1 MNNLVVLVTI
11 SPRVITRTKNGDGS
25 TTYNL
30 LLITDMDA
38 HSRAEEWKWRAIS
51 RKANLTLSA
60 SKMEISPRV
69 ITRTKNADGST
80 TYNLLLI
87 TDMDADS
94 RAEEWK
100 WRAISRKAKVTLS
113 ADKKEIKLDWIE
125 GSDVNLTT
133 GFNFK
138 GRGMELSDLSEFN
151 GHLIS
156 PDDKTGLLYE
166 IKKDKAIPW
175 VFLNSGPGNTTKG
188 MKAEWLTI
196 KDDLLYAGGHGTV
209 ASSSYLLTTTF
220 SECVYTVNVK
230 DFQEYLNSRGKVAN
244 DDAMWIKTIT
254 KTGKV
259 TSHYWKNV
267 YNTIRNTAQFPAPG
281 YLTHEAVQWSK
292 AREMWY
298 FLPRKASKTPFVEEE
313 DETKGTNLL
322 IMGPEDLESVDLV
335 YIGNRTVEH
344 PERGFSAFDF
354 IPDTEDELILA
365 IKSKEVTGSEPESFI
380 TVFNVHGK
388 ALMEDQQIAG
398 NYKFEAVYFAIPW
411 VFLNS
416 GPGNTTKGMKAEWL
430 TIKDDL
436 LYAGGHGTEYLNSRG
451 KVAND
456 DAMWIKTI
464 TKTGKVTSHYWK
476 NVYNTIRNTAQFPA
490 PGYLTH
496 EAVQWSKAREM
507 WYFLPRKASKT
518 PFVEEEDETK
528 GTNLLIMGPE
538 DLESVDVVYI
548 GNRTVEHPERGFSAF
563 DFIPDTEDELILAIK
578 SKEVTGSEPESF
590 ITVFNVHGKV
600 IMKDQRIDGNYKFEA
615 VYFV

>member
-1 MNNLVVLVTI
+1 MNNLVVLVTAALFSITVAQKEPPTLTRGQRNQPASIVNI
-11 SPRVITRTKNGDGS
+11 SPRVITRTQNDDGS

-51 RKANLTLSA
+51 RKAKLTLSA
-60 SKMEISPRV
+60 
-69 ITRTKNADGST
+69 N
-80 TYNLLLI
+80 
-87 TDMDADS
+87 
-94 RAEEWK
+94 
-100 WRAISRKAKVTLS
+100 
-113 ADKKEIKLDWIE
+113 KKEIKLDWIE

-196 KDDLLYAGGHGTV
+196 KD
-209 ASSSYLLTTTF
+209 
-220 SECVYTVNVK
+220 N
-230 DFQEYLNSRGKVAN
+230 
-244 DDAMWIKTIT
+244 
-254 KTGKV
+254 
-259 TSHYWKNV
+259 
-267 YNTIRNTAQFPAPG
+267 
-281 YLTHEAVQWSK
+281 
-292 AREMWY
+292 
-298 FLPRKASKTPFVEEE
+298 
-313 DETKGTNLL
+313 
-322 IMGPEDLESVDLV
+322 
-335 YIGNRTVEH
+335 
-344 PERGFSAFDF
+344 
-354 IPDTEDELILA
+354 
-365 IKSKEVTGSEPESFI
+365 
-380 TVFNVHGK
+380 
-388 ALMEDQQIAG
+388 
-398 NYKFEAVYFAIPW
+398 
-411 VFLNS
+411 
-416 GPGNTTKGMKAEWL
+416 
-430 TIKDDL
+430 L

-451 KVAND
+451 EVAND

-600 IMKDQRIDGNYKFEA
+600 LMEDQQIAGNYKFEA